1 VDESKFPVVT
11 PECRRSASDIVLLT
25 SAAGIAGRHLVRTL
39 IGGIQMRLTTSAALL
54 LALSST
60 AAFAQAPVTSRNDV
74 KWGPAPAVFSPGAQM
89 AVLQGDPSSN
99 KLFTV
104 RLRFPNNY
112 RVMPH
117 THPTDEH
124 VTVIAGTFVVGMG
137 DKIDLKTALTLKGG
151 GFVTAPANHAHYG
164 IARGE
169 TIVQVHAMGPF
180 ALTYV
185 NPADNPA
192 ASASR

>member
-1 VDESKFPVVT
+1 
-11 PECRRSASDIVLLT
+11 
-25 SAAGIAGRHLVRTL
+25 
-39 IGGIQMRLTTSAALL
+39 MRLTTSAALL
-54 LALSST
+54 LAISSS
-60 AAFAQAPVTSRNDV
+60 AAFAQAPVTSKNDV
-74 KWGPAPAVFSPGAQM
+74 KWGPAPGVFAPGAQM
-89 AVLQGDPSSN
+89 AVLEGDPSGN

-112 RVMPH
+112 KIMPH
-117 THPTDEH
+117 THPTDEN
-124 VTVIAGTFVVGMG
+124 VTVISGEFTVGMG
-137 DKIDLKTALTLKGG
+137 DKIDTKTALTLKPG
-151 GFVTAPANHAHYG
+151 GFVTAPAGHSHYG